1 MGGVTG
7 ADNNREVLE
16 AMMAEKDV
24 DYSGLIK
31 SQQRETI
38 TKMRILG
45 AQQQMLRLD
54 FEETG
59 DLFPEETEAL
69 SLWLQNLLEAGL
81 DGVIVSDYAKGV
93 CSDNFVQ
100 WVIAAAHQYHVP
112 VLIDPKGADWNKYRG
127 CDFITPNLKEMCEAA
142 GELVPNEDEDVLR
155 LAQNAREN
163 MRLKMLWSPEVNG
176 G

>member
-16 AMMAEKDV
+16 AMMAEKGI

-81 DGVIVSDYAKGV
+81 DGVIGD
-93 CSDNFVQ
+93 
-100 WVIAAAHQYHVP
+100 
-112 VLIDPKGADWNKYRG
+112 RG
-127 CDFITPNLKEMCEAA
+127 CASVSCA
-142 GELVPNEDEDVLR
+142 G
-155 LAQNAREN
+155 AY
-163 MRLKMLWSPEVNG
+163 
-176 G
+176 

>member
-16 AMMAEKDV
+16 AMMAEKGI

-81 DGVIVSDYAKGV
+81 DGVIVSD
-93 CSDNFVQ
+93 
-100 WVIAAAHQYHVP
+100 
-112 VLIDPKGADWNKYRG
+112 
-127 CDFITPNLKEMCEAA
+127 
-142 GELVPNEDEDVLR
+142 
-155 LAQNAREN
+155 
-163 MRLKMLWSPEVNG
+163 
-176 G
+176 

>member
-16 AMMAEKDV
+16 EMMAEKGI

-69 SLWLQNLLEAGL
+69 SLWLQNLLEARIGRCVFL
-81 DGVIVSDYAKGV
+81 IMPKVSV
-93 CSDNFVQ
+93 QDNFVQ
-100 WVIAAAHQYHVP
+100 W
-112 VLIDPKGADWNKYRG
+112 
-127 CDFITPNLKEMCEAA
+127 
-142 GELVPNEDEDVLR
+142 
-155 LAQNAREN
+155 
-163 MRLKMLWSPEVNG
+163 
-176 G
+176 

>member
-1 MGGVTG
+1 M
-7 ADNNREVLE
+7 
-16 AMMAEKDV
+16 
-24 DYSGLIK
+24 IK

-59 DLFPEETEAL
+59 DLFPEETRPYHYG
-69 SLWLQNLLEAGL
+69 SRILEAGL

-100 WVIAAAHQYHVP
+100 WVIAAAHQYQVP
-112 VLIDPKGADWNKYRG
+112 VLIDPKGLTGINIGAVISLLKFKGDVRG
-127 CDFITPNLKEMCEAA
+127 GWRIC
-142 GELVPNEDEDVLR
+142 
-155 LAQNAREN
+155 
-163 MRLKMLWSPEVNG
+163 S
-176 G
+176 

>member
-16 AMMAEKDV
+16 AMMAEKGI

-69 SLWLQNLLEAGL
+69 SLCFRIYW
-81 DGVIVSDYAKGV
+81 K
-93 CSDNFVQ
+93 
-100 WVIAAAHQYHVP
+100 P
-112 VLIDPKGADWNKYRG
+112 DW
-127 CDFITPNLKEMCEAA
+127 T
-142 GELVPNEDEDVLR
+142 V
-155 LAQNAREN
+155 
-163 MRLKMLWSPEVNG
+163 
-176 G
+176 

>member
-16 AMMAEKDV
+16 AMMAEKGIDH
-24 DYSGLIK
+24 SGLIK

-100 WVIAAAHQYHVP
+100 WVIAAAHKYQVP

-127 CDFITPNLKEMCEAA
+127 CDFITPNLKEMC
-142 GELVPNEDEDVLR
+142 
-155 LAQNAREN
+155 
-163 MRLKMLWSPEVNG
+163 G
-176 G
+176 GSRRICS

>member
-1 MGGVTG
+1 
-7 ADNNREVLE
+7 
-16 AMMAEKDV
+16 
-24 DYSGLIK
+24 
-31 SQQRETI
+31 
-38 TKMRILG
+38 MRILG

-100 WVIAAAHQYHVP
+100 WVIAAAHQYQVP
-112 VLIDPKGADWNKYRG
+112 VLIDPKGADWNKYRS
-127 CDFITPNLKEMCEAA
+127 CVSLLQI
-142 GELVPNEDEDVLR
+142 
-155 LAQNAREN
+155 
-163 MRLKMLWSPEVNG
+163 
-176 G
+176 